1 MWKGGAALGVAEPEW
16 EDARHPGHD
25 PAGTEAEGR
34 KGKLEGMPHGA
45 GGLVEAPRG
54 LAATRS
60 RAGISRGARRPSR
73 DQDAGSGRRGGR
85 GGAFG
90 GGTQMLMLSV
100 QGETLQ
106 GTLEAERGSTELK
119 SIMLDGNKI
128 TFTVEAET
136 SRGTF
141 ELTYN
146 GEIDGDTMT
155 GTMEGPGGRF
165 TINCKATRA
174 T

>member
-1 MWKGGAALGVAEPEW
+1 MTRLIFGVGAIILSVAYFAEPGAAQ
-16 EDARHPGHD
+16 DASD
-25 PAGTEAEGR
+25 LAGTWEFT
-34 KGKLEGMPHGA
+34 M
-45 GGLVEAPRG
+45 EAPQG
-54 LAATRS
+54 
-60 RAGISRGARRPSR
+60 GG
-73 DQDAGSGRRGGR
+73 GGR

-100 QGETLQ
+100 RGETLQ

-136 SRGTF
+136 PRGTF

-165 TINCKATRA
+165 TINWKATRP

>member
-1 MWKGGAALGVAEPEW
+1 M
-16 EDARHPGHD
+16 
-25 PAGTEAEGR
+25 
-34 KGKLEGMPHGA
+34 
-45 GGLVEAPRG
+45 EAPQG
-54 LAATRS
+54 
-60 RAGISRGARRPSR
+60 GG
-73 DQDAGSGRRGGR
+73 GGR

-100 QGETLQ
+100 RGETLQ

-136 SRGTF
+136 PRGTF

-165 TINCKATRA
+165 TINWKATRA

>member
-1 MWKGGAALGVAEPEW
+1 MAQ
-16 EDARHPGHD
+16 DASD
-25 PAGTEAEGR
+25 LAGTWEFT
-34 KGKLEGMPHGA
+34 M
-45 GGLVEAPRG
+45 EAPQGGGGGRG
-54 LAATRS
+54 
-60 RAGISRGARRPSR
+60 GGPGGRG
-73 DQDAGSGRRGGR
+73 GGR

-128 TFTVEAET
+128 TFTVERET
-136 SRGTF
+136 PRGTF

-165 TINCKATRA
+165 TINWKATRA

>member
-1 MWKGGAALGVAEPEW
+1 MTRLILGVGAIILSVAYFAEPGAAQDANDLAGNW
-16 EDARHPGHD
+16 EF
-25 PAGTEAEGR
+25 T
-34 KGKLEGMPHGA
+34 M
-45 GGLVEAPRG
+45 EAPQGGGGGRG
-54 LAATRS
+54 
-60 RAGISRGARRPSR
+60 
-73 DQDAGSGRRGGR
+73 GGR

-90 GGTQMLMLSV
+90 GGTQMLVLSV

-128 TFTVEAET
+128 TFTVERET
-136 SRGTF
+136 PRGTF

-165 TINCKATRA
+165 TINWKATRA